1 MANSIYNDLNGGA
14 RQPNMLQQFQQ
25 FMQSMRGR
33 NPDQILNELISSGQ
47 ISQAQ
52 LNQAQRQAQQ
62 MQKMFEPLRAMFWK

>member
-33 NPDQILNELISSGQ
+33 NPDQVLHELISSGQ
-47 ISQAQ
+47 VSQAQ
-52 LNQAQRQAQQ
+52 LNHAQRQAQQ
-62 MQKMFEPLRAMFWK
+62 MQKMFEPLRAMFGK